1 MSDETEAP
9 AEEGAGEEAP
19 KKPGTV
25 MALGVLGGGL
35 VLGAVAGLLLV
46 GPMVARAAGV
56 GHVANDSASA
66 EAGGEKEHK
75 AEGEG
80 GAKSPMHEI
89 DNLVLNPAGSGG
101 TRFLIASVAIE
112 LNDEALGEVLTARD
126 AEVRDAI
133 LRVLGTKTVEELSD
147 VSVRESIKKEM
158 QTTLDTLF
166 KKKDAVRRLYF
177 PQFVIQ

>member
-1 MSDETEAP
+1 MSDETEA
-9 AEEGAGEEAP
+9 ATEEGASEDAP
-19 KKPGTV
+19 KKSGTV
-25 MALGVLGGGL
+25 VALGALGGGL
-35 VLGAVAGLLLV
+35 VLGAVAGMLLV
-46 GPMVARAAGV
+46 GPMVAKAAGV
-56 GHVANDSASA
+56 AHVASDSAAGESA
-66 EAGGEKEHK
+66 DGKEHK
-75 AEGEG
+75 GEGEG
-80 GAKSPMHEI
+80 AKTPMHDI

-147 VSVRESIKKEM
+147 VGLREGMKKEI
-158 QTTLDTLF
+158 QSTLDTMF